1 MILQIHD
8 ELIFDVPLEEKEMM
22 LELVSHEME
31 HAMELLVPL
40 KAEATASNNWYEVK

>member
-1 MILQIHD
+1 
-8 ELIFDVPLEEKEMM
+8 
-22 LELVSHEME
+22 ME